1 MNDTDKISNRLLVI
15 GAIAAVAIMVGVIAI
30 VVAGSSI
37 RDSTEKQEEQL
48 ELEKRAI
55 QDVDLAVDTDI
66 ASSYIKISIGGNT
79 TPEPQDLS
87 IIQKWL
93 DSNPYVEIIDIL
105 PDSTPFG
112 VDGVTIVYRKSA
124 TEKYYRAILDDNNF
138 NLKDYVTATQ
148 ITNSANNQDYRIYL
162 IIIKSDI
169 PSKSVV

>member
-1 MNDTDKISNRLLVI
+1 MGDTDKISNRLLVI

-37 RDSTEKQEEQL
+37 RANDEKERQL
-48 ELEKRAI
+48 ELEKQAI
-55 QDVDLAVDTDI
+55 QEVDLAVDTEI
-66 ASSYIKISIGGNT
+66 ASSYIKVSIGGNPT
-79 TPEPQDLS
+79 SEPQNLS

-105 PDSTPFG
+105 PDSTTFG

>member
-37 RDSTEKQEEQL
+37 RANDEKERQL
-48 ELEKRAI
+48 ELEKQAI
-55 QDVDLAVDTDI
+55 QEVDLAVDTEI
-66 ASSYIKISIGGNT
+66 ASSYIKVSIGGNPT
-79 TPEPQDLS
+79 SEPQDLS

-105 PDSTPFG
+105 PDSTTFG